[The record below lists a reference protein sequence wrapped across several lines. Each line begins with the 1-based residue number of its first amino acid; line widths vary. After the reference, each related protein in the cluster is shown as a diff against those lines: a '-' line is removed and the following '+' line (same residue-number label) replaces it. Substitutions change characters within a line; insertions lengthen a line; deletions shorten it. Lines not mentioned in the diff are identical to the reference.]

1 MATKNIDLVV
11 SLSNLLKTNKGFF
24 KSEKQAKFILSLA
37 CDNEVVN
44 HFTTYKNIARDHYHL
59 DEKGV
64 YKIER
69 YTTKKGYVTTW
80 ERGQVH
86 SLESAK
92 NRDDAIKTQI
102 EKNQMDVFG
111 YTIESKDFYVFTD
124 LFISLNNNKTKFK
137 VINEMSEDFAAIE
150 SYLKQIDSFE
160 KTVNDFKQK
169 YFACMP

>member
-1 MATKNIDLVV
+1 MENLDIVL

-24 KSEKQAKFILSLA
+24 KSEKQAAFILSNV

-59 DEKGV
+59 DGEGV

-92 NRDDAIKTQI
+92 NRDEIIKQTIQEKQMQI
-102 EKNQMDVFG
+102 FG
-111 YTIESKDFYVFTD
+111 YTIDSKDFYSFID
-124 LFISLNNNKTKFK
+124 LFNELNTPRNKVKALLSFGDDT
-137 VINEMSEDFAAIE
+137 EAL
-150 SYLKQIDSFE
+150 LKYSKQVDEYI
-160 KTVNDFKQK
+160 KAVQDFKDK
-169 YFACMP
+169 YFSCTP

>member
-1 MATKNIDLVV
+1 MENLNIVL

-24 KSEKQAKFILSLA
+24 KSEKQAAFILSNV

-59 DEKGV
+59 DDEGV

-92 NRDDAIKTQI
+92 NRDEIIKQDIQEKQMQI
-102 EKNQMDVFG
+102 FG
-111 YTIESKDFYVFTD
+111 YTIDSKDFYSFID
-124 LFISLNNNKTKFK
+124 LFNELNTPRNRIKALLSFGDDTEALLKYSKQVDEYTKA
-137 VINEMSEDFAAIE
+137 V
-150 SYLKQIDSFE
+150 Q
-160 KTVNDFKQK
+160 DFKDK
-169 YFACMP
+169 YFSCIS